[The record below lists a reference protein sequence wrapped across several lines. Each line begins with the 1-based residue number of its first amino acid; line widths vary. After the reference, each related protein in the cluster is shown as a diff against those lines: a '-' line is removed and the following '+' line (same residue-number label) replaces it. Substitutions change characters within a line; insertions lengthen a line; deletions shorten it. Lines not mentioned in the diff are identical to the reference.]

1 MDMCFIFQVRTPEQK
16 FSFFRR
22 KKDIQDR
29 FRIETGLL
37 VDVVLQGMWSKF
49 AIIILVNY
57 ILCVYIYN
65 LYIIVFYT
73 QYL

>member
-1 MDMCFIFQVRTPEQK
+1 MDKCFIFQVRTPELS
-16 FSFFRR
+16 FSKR

-37 VDVVLQGMWSKF
+37 VDVVLQGMWSKVE
-49 AIIILVNY
+49 IILVNY

-65 LYIIVFYT
+65 LYITVFYT

>member
-1 MDMCFIFQVRTPEQK
+1 MDKCFIFQVRTPEQK
-16 FSFFRR
+16 LSFSKR

-37 VDVVLQGMWSKF
+37 VDVVLQGMWSKVK
-49 AIIILVNY
+49 IILVNY

-65 LYIIVFYT
+65 LYITVFYT